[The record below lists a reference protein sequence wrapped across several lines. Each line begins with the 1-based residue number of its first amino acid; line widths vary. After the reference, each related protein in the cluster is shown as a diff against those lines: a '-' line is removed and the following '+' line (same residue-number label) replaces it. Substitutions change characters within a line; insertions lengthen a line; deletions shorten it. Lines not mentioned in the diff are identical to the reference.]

1 MNLRPSVVLSIVFL
15 ISNIHAQTCEVSGVV
30 LDGSTREPL
39 IFATVQVE
47 ETQYGTVTNNNGKFT
62 IDITSGEY
70 RLQCSYV
77 GYRTAVVPLS
87 VREDTS
93 VAVTLSPLDV
103 LLQDVTV
110 YANYG
115 NDETSQKEVSAR
127 SLQSETI
134 GKITG
139 LMPDVLRSV
148 QMLPGVSNDNEL
160 SAKFNVHGGDVNENL
175 VLIDGTEVYD
185 PYHIKEAPNVSIGIF
200 DVDMIKKMDL
210 MTGGFSARYGDK
222 MSSVVDI
229 EYREGSKDRMR
240 GQASI
245 SMTDF
250 DALLEGPVGSNG
262 SFIIGARQSYLQYEM
277 KFLKVA
283 PQVHPS
289 YYDVQGVLAYQ
300 LAPQDKMLLKFIH
313 AGDAYKYDPTISSGG
328 SYASSYYTGQYTGS
342 LSQSWHDSTEEH
354 ASYYSNMLAIQNSDI
369 ISSVALL
376 KSEVSYYDE
385 LESEHSREL
394 NLYGNMFHSVPI
406 TGPIDAFYNS
416 TSDYLYNNSLHIRT
430 LEFNSSYDM
439 QVLHFYSINAGASYQ
454 RIFYYQEL
462 INQETF
468 SVLH

>member
-1 MNLRPSVVLSIVFL
+1 MNLRVSIVLSIVFL
-15 ISNIHAQTCEVSGVV
+15 ISNTHAQTCKVSGVV

-62 IDITSGEY
+62 IDIASGDC
-70 RLQCSYV
+70 RLQCRYV
-77 GYRTAVVPLS
+77 GYRTAVVAFS
-87 VREDTS
+87 VYRDT
-93 VAVTLSPLDV
+93 AVIITLSPLDV

-115 NDETSQKEVSAR
+115 NGETSQKEVSAL

-134 GKITG
+134 GKITS
-139 LMPDVLRSV
+139 LMSDVLRSV
-148 QMLPGVSNDNEL
+148 QMLPGVSSDNEL
-160 SAKFNVHGGDVNENL
+160 SAKFNVHGGDANENL
-175 VLIDGTEVYD
+175 VLIDGTQVYD

-277 KFLKVA
+277 KFLTIA

-289 YYDVQGVLAYQ
+289 DYDVQGVPGIPAC
-300 LAPQDKMLLKFIH
+300 P
-313 AGDAYKYDPTISSGG
+313 SG
-328 SYASSYYTGQYTGS
+328 
-342 LSQSWHDSTEEH
+342 
-354 ASYYSNMLAIQNSDI
+354 
-369 ISSVALL
+369 
-376 KSEVSYYDE
+376 
-385 LESEHSREL
+385 
-394 NLYGNMFHSVPI
+394 
-406 TGPIDAFYNS
+406 
-416 TSDYLYNNSLHIRT
+416 
-430 LEFNSSYDM
+430 
-439 QVLHFYSINAGASYQ
+439 
-454 RIFYYQEL
+454 
-462 INQETF
+462 
-468 SVLH
+468 